1 MATLL
6 NLASITYP
14 FGNYGQSET
23 IVLEDASCSRVSFE
37 NADCSSVGLESASVS
52 RINCESVG
60 HNGVCIMPAMFN
72 GQALRGVP
80 FTQGIAGPTLQGR
93 LATDPLTSG
102 AKYGEPLL
110 QSDIDSIELTA
121 SLGTAD
127 ETSGQITWVEIDGY
141 DPLSLT
147 VSEVISDTLQPWY
160 NDSIGYNFS
169 WRVPA
174 AMLSAATAGQ
184 YAKVVVTVTLET
196 GAEIWQSYEGKI
208 LFR

>member
-6 NLASITYP
+6 KLANITYP
-14 FGNYGQSET
+14 LGDYNQATT
-23 IVLEDASCSRVSFE
+23 IVVEDASCSWVSFE
-37 NADCSSVGLESASVS
+37 ATGIS
-52 RINCESVG
+52 
-60 HNGVCIMPAMFN
+60 GVCIMPAMFN

-80 FTQGIAGPTLQGR
+80 FTKGVAGPTLQGR

-110 QSDIDSIELTA
+110 QSDIDSIALTA

-127 ETSGQITWVEIDGY
+127 ETSGQITWTEIDGY
-141 DPLSLT
+141 NPLSLT
-147 VSEVISDTLQPWY
+147 VGDVISDTLQPWY
-160 NDSIGYNFS
+160 NDSIGFNFS

-174 AMLSAATAGQ
+174 AMLAAATAGQ
-184 YAKVVVTVTLET
+184 YAKVVVTVTLAT
-196 GAEIWQSYEGKI
+196 GAQTWQSYQGQI